1 MINILYNMLENKMI
15 QSLNLS
21 CIVFRHIIFSYCT
34 KIVKKVPLE
43 KIYIYINEKYI
54 EIGRY
59 INISWISIL
68 NTLED
73 LKLNSIAFYVKT

>member
-1 MINILYNMLENKMI
+1 MLENKMI
-15 QSLNLS
+15 QLLNLS

-43 KIYIYINEKYI
+43 KYIYINEKYI
-54 EIGRY
+54 EIGHY

-73 LKLNSIAFYVKT
+73 LKLNSISFYVKT